1 MHASESDMIRSMLD
15 EYAEFRRANFS
26 ARDAVAASFACRA
39 AIRTGD
45 ELTSDERAALVDE
58 LFATEFPL
66 ICPHGRP
73 TVIHIRLTELD
84 RRFKR
89 IE

>member
-1 MHASESDMIRSMLD
+1 MIRSMLE
-15 EYAEFRRANFS
+15 EYQEFRRANFS
-26 ARDAVAASFACRA
+26 PRDALSAGFACRA

-45 ELTSDERAALVDE
+45 ELTPDERTALIDE

-73 TVIHIRLTELD
+73 TVVHLRMTELD